1 MDTHS
6 QEVIVVEEVKPYVF
20 KRHVE
25 DLADGKKNTYFK
37 VYKRPVPEKD
47 AEGNKIE
54 PTELLEGFEEE
65 AFNSPLVGH
74 RYINGILAALD
85 EKLKATIPSLVVTSD
100 MIKRGTSEQQA
111 GDESTKT
118 QTLAGVD
125 AGDAQQ
131 IARAIEKSVEDEHGE
146 ARDQAKFVAAQ
157 GNRLMY
163 KIVVPKQSNTD
174 MNRLVYV
181 PNHDGGKDWYL
192 ERGKEYTVPQYVVSI
207 LKESIATSTSY
218 DFQTDP
224 QGVKAIPTI
233 DRTPRFSLQI
243 NEVIRI

>member
-1 MDTHS
+1 METHS
-6 QEVIVVEEVKPYVF
+6 QETVEEVKPYVF
-20 KRHVE
+20 KRHTE
-25 DLADGKKNTYFK
+25 EKDGKKEAYFK
-37 VYKRPVPEKD
+37 VYKRPNPEKD

-85 EKLKATIPSLVVTSD
+85 AKLKEVVPGLVITSD
-100 MIKRGTSEQQA
+100 MIKRGKGEQQA
-111 GDESTKT
+111 GDESKKT
-118 QTLAGVD
+118 TTLTGVN
-125 AGDAQQ
+125 AGDAQE
-131 IARAIEKSVEDEHGE
+131 IARAIERGTEDEHGE
-146 ARDQAKFVAAQ
+146 AREQAKFVAAQ

-174 MNRLVYV
+174 MNRPVYV

-192 ERGKEYTVPQYVVSI
+192 ERGKEYIVPQYVVSI
-207 LKESIATSTSY
+207 LKESIATMTSY

-243 NEVIRI
+243 NEVIRL